1 MRIPVVLTVLL
12 ATFFLVLPIAAAD
25 QDQSTAAQ
33 VTVTSVTLDPVVF
46 MEGDSGTITVEVTNT
61 GTRSVAIRRVT
72 LYDNEIQ
79 TLSRS
84 YDTTMYIGAGNR
96 MSFTFTVK
104 ADVPEGI
111 YYPTLSIDFRD
122 AGYLRY
128 PVKMQVQNEPLEV
141 ALLDKPDTF
150 SAGKKDTVEILVGNP
165 RDNAVNGVT
174 VYPQGDGIV
183 ATPTSYFIGMLAPDA
198 SQAVSFA
205 VTPSRSTELE
215 LHVDYKNGINSH
227 SEVIRIPMELGE
239 SKKQADPLLSNI
251 QVVYEAGVYSITGDV
266 NNAGLEDANAVVIT
280 SGKGVTP
287 MDPYQSYVVG
297 SLKPD
302 DFASFEITF
311 AASNITKVPVV
322 TSFKDKDGNLF
333 TRETVIEIPAASPS
347 SAGQDTGSPL
357 LVGILVVVLAAVI
370 GGVVLYSWRKR

>member
-1 MRIPVVLTVLL
+1 MRLAVVLTILL
-12 ATFFLVLPIAAAD
+12 AILLALPIEAAD
-25 QDQSTAAQ
+25 LDQSTAAQ
-33 VTVTSVTLDPVVF
+33 VTVTSVTLDPEVF
-46 MEGDSGTITVEVTNT
+46 MEGDFGTITVEVTNT
-61 GTRSVAIRRVT
+61 GTGSVAIRRVT

-79 TLSRS
+79 TLSQS
-84 YDTTMYIGAGNR
+84 YDTTMYIGGGNK

-111 YYPTLSIDFRD
+111 YYPVLSVDFRD

-150 SAGKKDTVEILVGNP
+150 SAGKKDMVEILVGNP

-174 VYPQGDGIV
+174 VYPKGDGIA

-198 SQAVSFA
+198 SRAVSFA

-251 QVVYEAGVYSITGDV
+251 LVVYEAGIYSITGDV

-280 SGKGVTP
+280 SGSGVTP
-287 MDPYQSYVVG
+287 TDPYQSYVVG

-311 AASNITKVPVV
+311 TASNVTRVPVV

-347 SAGQDTGSPL
+347 SAGQDTGSTL
-357 LVGILVVVLAAVI
+357 MVGILVVVLAAVI